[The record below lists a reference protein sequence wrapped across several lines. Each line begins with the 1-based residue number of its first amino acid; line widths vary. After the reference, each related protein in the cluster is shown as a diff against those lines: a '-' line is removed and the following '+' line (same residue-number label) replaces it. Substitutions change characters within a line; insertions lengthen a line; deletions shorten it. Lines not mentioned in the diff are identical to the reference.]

1 MPSLRSILIGAVTS
15 LALIGAVAP
24 AAVASPVHGRGLHA
38 EAEFY
43 AGALGHRR
51 AGIQILDQLCRN
63 PERQRRCT
71 PIKPALERAISRIAD
86 RPISWVSEPKTH
98 GGVFWVLAPVR
109 FGSDRARVRWA
120 WRDLAPYGCFGGGTL
135 TYGRAAGAWNLTTGI
150 DYEGCPAN
158 PGSGAIA

>member
-1 MPSLRSILIGAVTS
+1 MPSLRSILIGAATS
-15 LALIGAVAP
+15 LALIGVVGP

-38 EAEFY
+38 EAEFS
-43 AGALGHRR
+43 AGVLDHGHAR
-51 AGIQILDQLCRN
+51 IQVLDQLCRN

-86 RPISWVSEPKTH
+86 RPISWVSEPKSH

-120 WRDLAPYGCFGGGTL
+120 WRELAPYGCFGGGTL
-135 TYGRAAGAWNLTTGI
+135 TYGRDGGAWKLTMGI
-150 DYEGCPAN
+150 AYEGCSAN
-158 PGSGAIA
+158 PES

>member
-15 LALIGAVAP
+15 LALIGPVAP

-38 EAEFY
+38 EAGFY
-43 AGALGHRR
+43 SRVLGDGHGR
-51 AGIQILDQLCRN
+51 IQILDQLCRD
-63 PERQRRCT
+63 PERQRHCT
-71 PIKPALERAISRIAD
+71 SIKPALERAISRIAA

-120 WRDLAPYGCFGGGTL
+120 WRELTRYGCFGGGSL
-135 TYGRAAGAWNLTTGI
+135 IYGRDAGAWHLTTGI
-150 DYEGCPAN
+150 EYEGCPAN
-158 PGSGAIA
+158 PGS